1 MAVRI
6 GIIGTGNMG
15 STHAAAY
22 KKMPDARLA
31 VCYDTISE
39 RAQKCQQEYGVE
51 HVASSAEELFE
62 RCDAVV
68 IATPD
73 RDHSSLTIKALAA
86 GKHVLCEKPLT
97 CTIAEAREVAAAAKA
112 ASAKHQIHM
121 IDFSYR
127 RSAAAQEAMRLAR
140 KGALGEIRHVH
151 SSYLQS
157 WIPAR
162 PAWNKDDDWRSS
174 YLLWKLCT
182 SEGSGG
188 VLNDLGC
195 HLLDLTTACS
205 EDLTAIRCDLRSFPK
220 PLDGKTYT
228 TYEGK
233 KLDANDTAVLSL
245 QFASGGIGLAHTTRW
260 ATGYTNAIHV
270 EVHGSEG
277 AIRFDLD
284 QSYEALDFCTGEARH
299 RAKWERQVLRAA
311 PSVFERF
318 VKAVATGQQDQP
330 DILRGAQIQ
339 AYMEAAFRSATSGA
353 WEKIPAWQ

>member
-15 STHAAAY
+15 NNHAKAY
-22 KKMPDARLA
+22 KAMTGVRLA
-31 VCYDTISE
+31 ACHDIIRQ
-39 RAQKCQQEYGVE
+39 RAEKCQQDHGVE
-51 HVASSAEELFE
+51 RVADSAEQLFE
-62 RCDAVV
+62 MCDAVV

-73 RDHSSLTIKALAA
+73 PCHAALTIKALGA
-86 GKHVLCEKPLT
+86 GRHVLCEKPLT
-97 CTIAEAREVAAAAKA
+97 STLADALRVAAAAQA

-140 KGALGEIRHVH
+140 SGALGQIRHVH

-157 WIPAR
+157 WIPSR
-162 PAWNKDDDWRSS
+162 PWDNQDWRATF
-174 YLLWKLCT
+174 LFWKLCT

-205 EDLTAIRCDLRSFPK
+205 EDLSAVRCDLRSYPK
-220 PLDGKTYT
+220 PLDGKMVSS
-228 TYEGK
+228 YEGK
-233 KLDANDTAVLSL
+233 QLDANDTAMIEL
-245 QFASGGIGLAHTTRW
+245 QFASGGIGIAHTTRW
-260 ATGYTNAIHV
+260 ATGYINAIHL

-284 QSYEALDFCTGEARH
+284 SSYEALEFCLGEARH
-299 RAKWERQVLRAA
+299 AGKWERQVLPPA
-311 PSVFERF
+311 PSIFERF
-318 VKAVATGQQDQP
+318 VKAVQTGQQDQP
-330 DILRGAQIQ
+330 DLFRGAQIQ
-339 AYMEAAFRSATSGA
+339 AYMEAAFRSAKTGD
-353 WEKIPAWQ
+353 WEKIPSSQP